1 MIYFCYNFF
10 DSANETNKYEIKSR
24 RLHSYIL
31 TCFNFLN
38 LFLKNDGF
46 TQEGNPPKKAVLVE
60 KEIDGIDIDDI
71 RNSEDLPRLVFIDE
85 KCENLIVVNDGG
97 ELTRN
102 INQKFYS
109 SL

>member
-85 KCENLIVVNDGG
+85 KC
-97 ELTRN
+97 
-102 INQKFYS
+102 
-109 SL
+109 